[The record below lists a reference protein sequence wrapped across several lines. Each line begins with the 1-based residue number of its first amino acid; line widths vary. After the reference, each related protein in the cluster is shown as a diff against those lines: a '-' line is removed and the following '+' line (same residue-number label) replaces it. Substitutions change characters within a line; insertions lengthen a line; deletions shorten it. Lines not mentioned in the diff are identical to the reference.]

1 MKQVCVSMAVVPL
14 VWLNLGI
21 TQPLQVE
28 VKAEETKEKEVK
40 QEANTGAAKQLS
52 KEEYAKLSA
61 EEGLGNVLEAT
72 VTDNVITLKIDNGDE
87 AEDDY
92 LEISPL
98 ANNLLKVNLRPRN
111 IENSP
116 STPMID
122 PNATFTAIGATIDLE
137 SDPMIISTDECTLE
151 IAKEPARMTFK
162 DKNGKRYCL
171 NQRTAGF
178 LMAVLD
184 LSAALLTMFMV
195 PMELVLVTETWA
207 WNEIILLPIVI
218 RLHKRVSKVM
228 QEVRSC
234 GLQQDMA
241 YCR

>member
-1 MKQVCVSMAVVPL
+1 MMKKGMKQVCVSMAVVPL

-40 QEANTGAAKQLS
+40 KEANTGAAKQLS

-116 STPMID
+116 STPMIY
-122 PNATFTAIGATIDLE
+122 T
-137 SDPMIISTDECTLE
+137 
-151 IAKEPARMTFK
+151 
-162 DKNGKRYCL
+162 
-171 NQRTAGF
+171 
-178 LMAVLD
+178 V
-184 LSAALLTMFMV
+184 
-195 PMELVLVTETWA
+195 
-207 WNEIILLPIVI
+207 
-218 RLHKRVSKVM
+218 
-228 QEVRSC
+228 
-234 GLQQDMA
+234 
-241 YCR
+241 

>member
-1 MKQVCVSMAVVPL
+1 MKKGMKQVCVSLAVVPL

-28 VKAEETKEKEVK
+28 VKAEETKKKETQK
-40 QEANTGAAKQLS
+40 KANTETAKQLS

-151 IAKEPARMTFK
+151 IDKEPARMTFK
-162 DKNGKRYCL
+162 DKNGKTL
-171 NQRTAGF
+171 
-178 LMAVLD
+178 
-184 LSAALLTMFMV
+184 LS
-195 PMELVLVTETWA
+195 
-207 WNEIILLPIVI
+207 
-218 RLHKRVSKVM
+218 
-228 QEVRSC
+228 
-234 GLQQDMA
+234 
-241 YCR
+241 